1 MGLFPGAK
9 CGKGGR
15 EVKMGEGY
23 FIDQYNQEFSRD
35 IEPMKGGHTD
45 NYYYQLIANVRK
57 YKGVAKPEP
66 AGEPVTID
74 LNGGF
79 DQWRQVKRLITI
91 MRAIRIT
98 ATVRVISPPGRM

>member
-1 MGLFPGAK
+1 
-9 CGKGGR
+9 
-15 EVKMGEGY
+15 
-23 FIDQYNQEFSRD
+23 
-35 IEPMKGGHTD
+35 MKGGHTD

-79 DQWRQVKRLITI
+79 DRVAAGQKTYYDHAGDTYHRDSP
-91 MRAIRIT
+91 
-98 ATVRVISPPGRM
+98 VISPPGRM